1 MFLVISVL
9 DLGFFN
15 TYNYILSVQAS
26 FYATPIEGHLDLFWV
41 MLLAD
46 TKEEGGCQ
54 GEQ

>member
-9 DLGFFN
+9 DLGFSN

-26 FYATPIEGHLDLFWV
+26 FLCNPIEGHLDLFWV
-41 MLLAD
+41 MLGD

-54 GEQ
+54 GE